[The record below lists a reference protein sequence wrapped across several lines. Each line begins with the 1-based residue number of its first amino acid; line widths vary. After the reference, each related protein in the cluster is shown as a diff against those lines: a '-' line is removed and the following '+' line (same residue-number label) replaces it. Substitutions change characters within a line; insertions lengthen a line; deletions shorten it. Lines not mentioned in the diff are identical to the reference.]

1 MDGPTT
7 EEVTLQVS
15 GEREGSPSTAVRYP
29 SGSVALPSQWLL
41 IGKTPWL
48 KFGIDEDEGSVNP
61 ASELKG

>member
-7 EEVTLQVS
+7 DEVTLQVS

-41 IGKTPWL
+41 IGEILLAQVW
-48 KFGIDEDEGSVNP
+48 SR
-61 ASELKG
+61 

>member
-7 EEVTLQVS
+7 DEVTLQVS

-41 IGKTPWL
+41 IGEGPC
-48 KFGIDEDEGSVNP
+48 FQFQIDEEKSLISLIP
-61 ASELKG
+61 ELEY

>member
-7 EEVTLQVS
+7 DEVTLQVS

-41 IGKTPWL
+41 IGEIP
-48 KFGIDEDEGSVNP
+48 
-61 ASELKG
+61 